1 MIDDPRGFIDYD
13 ETGDGPAIVFVP
25 GSCSTGAAWR
35 PVIAALGGRFRC
47 VTTSLLGYGRTDER
61 RIPADPTIAYECEML
76 ETVVRRAAGP
86 RKEPVHLVGHSFGG
100 LVALAVAM
108 RGYVRLASLTV
119 AEAPAPDVLR
129 ACNEPKLY
137 RAFRDMTG
145 CYFARHHRGED
156 EAIASMVDFYGGAGT
171 FASWPQRVREYAIE
185 TTPVNILD
193 WASAYG
199 LVLSRSTLQNVTVP
213 TLVLW
218 GEHSHPAA
226 QRANELLASHI
237 PDAML
242 TTVKG
247 ASHFMIAT
255 HPAEVASIV
264 TLHVADQMVDA

>member
-13 ETGDGPAIVFVP
+13 ETGNGPTIVFVP

-35 PVIAALGGRFRC
+35 PVIAALGGRFHC

-61 RIPADPTIAYECEML
+61 RTAADPTITHACEML
-76 ETVVRRAAGP
+76 EAVVRRAAGP
-86 RKEPVHLVGHSFGG
+86 QKNPVHLVGHSFGG

-108 RGYVRLASLTV
+108 RGYVRLASLTI
-119 AEAPAPDVLR
+119 AEAPALDVLR
-129 ACNEPKLY
+129 ACKEAQFY

-145 CYFARHHRGED
+145 CYFARHDRGEV
-156 EAIASMVDFYGGAGT
+156 EAIASMVDFCGGAGT
-171 FASWPQRVREYAIE
+171 FASWPSRVRAYAVE
-185 TTPVNILD
+185 TTSVNILD

-199 LVLSRSTLQNVTVP
+199 LVLTPSTLAAVTAP

-226 QRANELLASHI
+226 QRANELLATHI
-237 PDAML
+237 PDAVL

-247 ASHFMIAT
+247 AAHFMIAS
-255 HPAEVASIV
+255 HPAEVASFV